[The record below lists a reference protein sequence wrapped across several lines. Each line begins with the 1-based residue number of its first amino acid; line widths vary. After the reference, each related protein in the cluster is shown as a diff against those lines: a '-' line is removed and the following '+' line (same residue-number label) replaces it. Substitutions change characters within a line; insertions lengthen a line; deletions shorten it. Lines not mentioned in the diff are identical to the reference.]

1 MPSNI
6 KINTALTIHY
16 CDGDN
21 YKNVCS
27 IILAGA
33 ISNEHLQGYLATS
46 REGIIP
52 NQIHQSLEHPAA
64 ECGEESFWDPDSD
77 HVWCSIMELDDCG
90 GNVDLDSLLTN
101 DDTAITMSVSDF
113 FNKIKEI
120 ESNDG
125 WDVEAEMKR
134 HLDQD

>member
-1 MPSNI
+1 MPTNV
-6 KINTALTIHY
+6 KINTALTIYY
-16 CDGDN
+16 CDSDN
-21 YKNVCS
+21 YKNEYT

-52 NQIHQSLEHPAA
+52 NQIHPSLEHPAV

-77 HVWCSIMELDDCG
+77 HVWCSIMELDECG
-90 GNVDLDSLLTN
+90 DNVDLDSLLTN
-101 DDTAITMSVSDF
+101 DDKAIAMSVSDF
-113 FNKIKEI
+113 FKKIIEI
-120 ESNDG
+120 ENDEG
-125 WDVEAEMKR
+125 WDVETETIR